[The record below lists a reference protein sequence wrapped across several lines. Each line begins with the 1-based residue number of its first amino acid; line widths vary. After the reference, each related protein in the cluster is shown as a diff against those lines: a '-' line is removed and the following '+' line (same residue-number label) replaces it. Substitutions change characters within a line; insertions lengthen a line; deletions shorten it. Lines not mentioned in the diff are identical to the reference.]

1 MAMTPVAWKL
11 VLFEFMVFLLL
22 NFVPLQPIAATQ
34 KEMCSYTLEVRTK
47 RKLPFLDDPGTKD
60 PVHVK
65 LQDRNGG
72 DVTKKHLNEKNPE
85 KFFNPGK
92 TDSFNFDG
100 PCLKGNVC
108 LLNFMVDGENGWKPR
123 NATVSGKNLSVPYTF
138 YFGSTLPAK
147 AWHGPN
153 LCSINEQ
160 VASTMA
166 EEYKYDDE
174 EDDEVDDEAEKKNKR
189 RCLKSKQ
196 PGKGGG
202 C

>member
-123 NATVSGKNLSVPYTF
+123 NATVS
-138 YFGSTLPAK
+138 
-147 AWHGPN
+147 
-153 LCSINEQ
+153 
-160 VASTMA
+160 